1 LLVKLVPLEGHHEAP
16 TFLASGYP
24 IRRGSEGVMRLFGK
38 ILLTDGKDKK
48 RKLTQLDLILQYPER
63 ELTSLP
69 AR

>member
-1 LLVKLVPLEGHHEAP
+1 MQLED
-16 TFLASGYP
+16 
-24 IRRGSEGVMRLFGK
+24 GSEGVMRLFGK

-48 RKLTQLDLILQYPER
+48 RKLMQLDLILQYPER